1 MLLLPFIA
9 ESNIVLHLFLRINH
23 WYHVFFLKR
32 TYGAFKEHNKT
43 EIEKYQDQ
51 RERENI
57 KVRV

>member
-9 ESNIVLHLFLRINH
+9 ENNIVMELFLRINL
-23 WYHVFFLKR
+23 WYHVSFPKR

-43 EIEKYQDQ
+43 KIEKYQDQ

-57 KVRV
+57 KARL